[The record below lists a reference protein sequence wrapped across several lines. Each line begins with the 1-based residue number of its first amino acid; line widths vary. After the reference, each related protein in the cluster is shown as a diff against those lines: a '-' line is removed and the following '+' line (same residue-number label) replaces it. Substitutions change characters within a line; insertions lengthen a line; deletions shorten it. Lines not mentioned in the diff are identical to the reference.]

1 MEKYLEIRLTKCR
14 IFLTEQELTGLL
26 SREPS
31 LWAEALKRG
40 KAFTR
45 ARTARERESKYRG
58 KRRSDMGEVISLN
71 RDIDADELLSRAR
84 ELVERKGKTKVSRKM
99 YEVLLET
106 NRHQSDMIN
115 ELIKNLEKA
124 NQTNEKLLNFFER
137 LI

>member
-1 MEKYLEIRLTKCR
+1 
-14 IFLTEQELTGLL
+14 
-26 SREPS
+26 
-31 LWAEALKRG
+31 
-40 KAFTR
+40 
-45 ARTARERESKYRG
+45 
-58 KRRSDMGEVISLN
+58 MGEVISLN

-106 NRHQSDMIN
+106 NKLQADMIN